1 MDKATRAKH
10 EDAKRARSEVNKR
23 TAVLRTAQ
31 NKACGPALPK
41 DS

>member
-23 TAVLRTAQ
+23 TQQFIVR
-31 NKACGPALPK
+31 
-41 DS
+41 DRRS